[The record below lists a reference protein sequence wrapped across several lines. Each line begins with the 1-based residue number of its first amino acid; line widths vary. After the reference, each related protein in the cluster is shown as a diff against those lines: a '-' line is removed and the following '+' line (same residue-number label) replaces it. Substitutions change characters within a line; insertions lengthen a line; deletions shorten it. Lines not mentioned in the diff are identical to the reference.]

1 MGAIMHT
8 RWLMRL
14 SLTPNQSIGLVTL
27 FSLLVYNVG
36 FWRNVAHQVW
46 SLAVLLL
53 MAYGCRE
60 ATLHLGLGG
69 IDSLPR
75 FLVS

>member
-1 MGAIMHT
+1 MGAILHT

-36 FWRNVAHQVW
+36 FWRNVAQ
-46 SLAVLLL
+46 
-53 MAYGCRE
+53 
-60 ATLHLGLGG
+60 
-69 IDSLPR
+69 
-75 FLVS
+75 

>member
-1 MGAIMHT
+1 MHT

-36 FWRNVAHQVW
+36 FWRNVAQQTLQHHAGNQLYLW
-46 SLAVLLL
+46 LTLPLLAFSLWLYFRDGRMGRNKGKA
-53 MAYGCRE
+53 
-60 ATLHLGLGG
+60 
-69 IDSLPR
+69 
-75 FLVS
+75 